1 MPLSFFKKNRV
12 SKNNRIFIQL
22 PLWAIAI
29 FSCFTLF
36 SVCILFYHFIIETP
50 SSDTTSKNQP
60 NGISIVID
68 PGHGGEDPGKVGV
81 NNALEKDINL
91 AISLKLKTLLENK
104 GFTVYLTREKDSAP
118 DSKKEDM
125 TSRMDYIKEIMPD
138 FIVSIHQNSF
148 TDASVNGPQVFY
160 YSESADGKDFAKV
173 MQSEINSYIKPAK
186 PRVTQ
191 ANNNY
196 YLLKNSPA
204 PIIIVEC
211 GFLSNPAE
219 ADLLVTDNYQQKIAR
234 AIYFGIIAYSNS
246 GPESHSESST
256 GSEISSQ

>member
-1 MPLSFFKKNRV
+1 MPLSFFKKSRI
-12 SKNNRIFIQL
+12 SGKHPIFIRL
-22 PLWAIAI
+22 PLWSVAI
-29 FSCFTLF
+29 FSCFTFL
-36 SVCILFYHFIIETP
+36 SVCILFYHFIIEKP

-68 PGHGGEDPGKVGV
+68 AGHGGEDPGKVGI

-104 GFTVYLTREKDSAP
+104 GFTVYLTRKDDSAP

-148 TDASVNGPQVFY
+148 TDESVNGPQVFF
-160 YSESADGKDFAKV
+160 YSESADGKSFAQV
-173 MQSEINSYIKPAK
+173 MQSEINNYIKPFK
-186 PRVTQ
+186 PRATQ

-204 PIIIVEC
+204 PIVIVEC
-211 GFLSNPAE
+211 GFLSNPTE
-219 ADLLVTDNYQQKIAR
+219 AGLLITDSYQQKIAR
-234 AIYFGIIAYSNS
+234 AIYFGIVAYSKS
-246 GPESHSESST
+246 SSESHSEIST

>member
-1 MPLSFFKKNRV
+1 MPLSFLKNSRISEKKP
-12 SKNNRIFIQL
+12 IFIRL
-22 PLWAIAI
+22 PLWTIAL

-36 SVCILFYHFIIETP
+36 SVCILFYHFIIEKP

-68 PGHGGEDPGKVGV
+68 AGHGGEDPGKVGV

-125 TSRMDYIKEIMPD
+125 TSRMDYIEEIMPD

-148 TDASVNGPQVFY
+148 TDESVNGPQVFY
-160 YSESADGKDFAKV
+160 YSESSEGKSFAEV
-173 MQSEINSYIKPAK
+173 MQSEINNYIKPVK

-219 ADLLVTDNYQQKIAR
+219 ADLLITDTYQQKIAR
-234 AIYFGIIAYSNS
+234 AIYFGIVAYS
-246 GPESHSESST
+246 ESESAPDTESST
-256 GSEISSQ
+256 ESEISSQ